1 MSTANFSYST
11 LSDDVLAEL
20 FIGGDDGAFNEL
32 ALRYLAKIGSI
43 ARKYSARG
51 YEHNDFVQEGLLG
64 LWNAA
69 KSYSKDKGMSFRN
82 YASTVVER
90 RFISIIRKQNSKKAI
105 PDSALVTLEGVDQN
119 LIPAESSPEDLVI
132 PDVRLAL
139 IKERIREVLSR
150 LEYDVLL
157 SYADGMT
164 YADIAS
170 LLGISVKAVDNALS
184 RARRKLGSFDMS

>member
-1 MSTANFSYST
+1 M
-11 LSDDVLAEL
+11 
-20 FIGGDDGAFNEL
+20 
-32 ALRYLAKIGSI
+32 
-43 ARKYSARG
+43 
-51 YEHNDFVQEGLLG
+51 
-64 LWNAA
+64 
-69 KSYSKDKGMSFRN
+69 
-82 YASTVVER
+82 
-90 RFISIIRKQNSKKAI
+90 
-105 PDSALVTLEGVDQN
+105 
-119 LIPAESSPEDLVI
+119 I